1 MRWEGAEGCPDHA
14 IVVGAVERYLG
25 GAIEASS
32 GDKRIAATASKQRGG
47 WVAKVEV
54 IEASGNRTR
63 TLPAAPTCAEAA
75 EAAALVIAISID
87 PEAVE
92 RTEAAR
98 EEGLVP
104 EPEAEV
110 VPESEVAA
118 KSEAAPK
125 KEVAPKSEEFVEP
138 EEPVA
143 PKVAPE
149 PVPPRSRTALRG
161 AVGIHG
167 GVEFGALP
175 RVTGILGASVSL
187 LGAGFRVFVDANVLP
202 QQRFAIG
209 SARVDFRM
217 WAVGVG
223 GCPVVNVARQ
233 WSIAPCIAFEA
244 GQAIGV
250 RTSGFAS
257 TGPQPATWVAGRLLV
272 RVEWRPHRLV
282 GLHVAPELVV
292 PFLRPEFSV
301 NGDPE
306 HTARPAG
313 VRGTLGVE
321 VQFP

>member
-1 MRWEGAEGCPDHA
+1 MRWEGGEGCPDEA

-25 GAIEASS
+25 GAIGASS
-32 GDKRIAATASKQRGG
+32 GADKRIAATASKQKGG

-54 IEASGNRTR
+54 IEAEGNRTR
-63 TLPAAPTCAEAA
+63 TLPAAPTCADAA

-98 EEGLVP
+98 EEAFVP
-104 EPEAEV
+104 APKAEVAPEAEV
-110 VPESEVAA
+110 AA
-118 KSEAAPK
+118 KTET
-125 KEVAPKSEEFVEP
+125 
-138 EEPVA
+138 A
-143 PKVAPE
+143 PKVAPKEDVRVAPDE
-149 PVPPRSRTALRG
+149 PVAPAVAPEPARPRTPPALRG

-175 RVTGILGASVSL
+175 RVTGIVGASVSL

-209 SARVDFRM
+209 SARVDLRL

-223 GCPVVNVARQ
+223 ACPVVNVARQ

-244 GQAIGV
+244 GQGIGV
-250 RTSGFAS
+250 RTSGFTS
-257 TGPQPATWVAGRLLV
+257 TGAQQAVWVAGRLIG
-272 RVEWRPHRLV
+272 RVQWRPHRLV

-292 PFLRPEFSV
+292 PFMRPEFV
-301 NGDPE
+301 ANGRRE
-306 HTARPAG
+306 HVARGAG

>member
-1 MRWEGAEGCPDHA
+1 
-14 IVVGAVERYLG
+14 
-25 GAIEASS
+25 
-32 GDKRIAATASKQRGG
+32 
-47 WVAKVEV
+47 V

-63 TLPAAPTCAEAA
+63 TLPAAPTCADAA

-104 EPEAEV
+104 APKAEV

-118 KSEAAPK
+118 KSEAAPT
-125 KEVAPKSEEFVEP
+125 KEVAPKSEELV
-138 EEPVA
+138 EPVA

-149 PVPPRSRTALRG
+149 PAPPRSRAALRG

-167 GVEFGALP
+167 GVEYGAFP
-175 RVTGILGASVSL
+175 RVTGIVGASVSL
-187 LGAGFRVFVDANVLP
+187 LGAGFRLFVDANVLP
-202 QQRFAIG
+202 QQRFPIG
-209 SARVDFRM
+209 SARVDFRL

-223 GCPVVNVARQ
+223 GCPVVNVAQQ
-233 WSIAPCIAFEA
+233 WSIAPCIAVEA

-257 TGPQPATWVAGRLLV
+257 SGPQPAAWVAGRLLA

-292 PFLRPEFSV
+292 PFVRPEFLV
-301 NGDPE
+301 DTVRQ
-306 HTARPAG
+306 HIAQPAG